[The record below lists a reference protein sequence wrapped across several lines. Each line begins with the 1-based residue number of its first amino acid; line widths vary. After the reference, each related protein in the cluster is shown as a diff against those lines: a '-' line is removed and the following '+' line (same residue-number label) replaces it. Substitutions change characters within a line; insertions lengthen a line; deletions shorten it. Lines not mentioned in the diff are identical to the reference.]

1 MQGGESA
8 RSSEDQYVCDDGSW
22 WGDGD
27 VAGDDMGDIEELVM
41 PPDEDQETGDE
52 REEEDGHLGG
62 LSWYGTLDMAKQA
75 RFYLDAEMQCLTI
88 TRRT

>member
-1 MQGGESA
+1 MPQGP
-8 RSSEDQYVCDDGSW
+8 EDQYGDDGSW

-27 VAGDDMGDIEELVM
+27 VAGDDIGDIEELVM

-62 LSWYGTLDMAKQA
+62 LSLVWHSSIWRSKRGSTSM
-75 RFYLDAEMQCLTI
+75 
-88 TRRT
+88 RRCERPHDYAAN